1 MSVGFGVGGVV
12 VGEDVTGNSV
22 SPIKTRAVV
31 VVAVAVAV
39 GVRVGADVVG
49 ILSDMLRSVDL
60 CSIESALSS
69 RGTPMKGSK
78 LSVSLVEPPLK

>member
-12 VGEDVTGNSV
+12 VDENVTGNSV
-22 SPIKTRAVV
+22 SPTKTRAVV
-31 VVAVAVAV
+31 VVVVAV
-39 GVRVGADVVG
+39 GVRVGVDVVG

-60 CSIESALSS
+60 CIGNESALSS

>member
-12 VGEDVTGNSV
+12 VGEDVTGTSV
-22 SPIKTRAVV
+22 SPTKGIKTTAVV
-31 VVAVAVAV
+31 VVGVEV
-39 GVRVGADVVG
+39 GVDVVG

-60 CSIESALSS
+60 CIIESALSS

>member
-31 VVAVAVAV
+31 VIVV
-39 GVRVGADVVG
+39 GVRDGADVVG

-60 CSIESALSS
+60 CIGNESALSS

>member
-31 VVAVAVAV
+31 VIVV
-39 GVRVGADVVG
+39 GVRVGADVVD

-69 RGTPMKGSK
+69 RGAPMKGSK

>member
-31 VVAVAVAV
+31 VIVV
-39 GVRVGADVVG
+39 GVRVGADVVD